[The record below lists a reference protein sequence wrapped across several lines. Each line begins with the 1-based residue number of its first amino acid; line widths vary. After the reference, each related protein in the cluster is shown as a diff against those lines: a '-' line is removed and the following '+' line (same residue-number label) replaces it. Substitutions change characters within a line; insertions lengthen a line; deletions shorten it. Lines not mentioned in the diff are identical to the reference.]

1 MSEHKLQ
8 VAVAKLLDASGLL
21 WTAIPNGGNRN
32 VVTGA
37 MLKAEGVK
45 RGVPDIAIFTPF
57 HQFTFAA
64 PDILKHCLFIELKD
78 GPKGKVSDHQKDWI
92 RRLSENGYRA
102 EVCRSLDEVLTLLRE
117 CYPHKFP

>member
-45 RGVPDIAIFTPF
+45 RGVPDIAIFEAVEVPG
-57 HQFTFAA
+57 A
-64 PDILKHCLFIELKD
+64 PSWYYALFIELKD
-78 GPKGKVSDHQKDWI
+78 GPKGKVSDHQKEWI
-92 RRLSENGYRA
+92 RRLNENGYRA
-102 EVCRSLDEVLTLLRE
+102 GVCRSLDEVLTLLRE